1 MCSKYVMLVA
11 VNLKTF
17 VMTTNS
23 TENIKDKVIKIVSEQ
38 LGVAGD
44 QINEQSRF
52 IEDLGAD
59 SLDVVEIVMHYEE
72 QFGIRIP
79 DEVAEKMKTIGDVIA
94 YIEKNI

>member
-1 MCSKYVMLVA
+1 MLVA